1 MSSQPSLSSVRHRT
15 RRLND
20 DVGSC
25 GNLVA
30 QRLEFR
36 TGVRQFF
43 VDPGVAQPVQVVA
56 RRVQHFVDVAVGAVH
71 GPERIALSLAS
82 DSAQA
87 RKMEVNR

>member
-1 MSSQPSLSSVRHRT
+1 
-15 RRLND
+15 
-20 DVGSC
+20 
-25 GNLVA
+25 
-30 QRLEFR
+30 
-36 TGVRQFF
+36 
-43 VDPGVAQPVQVVA
+43 VAQPVQVVA